1 MRIIIADVDWNEDF
15 DTMII
20 DANFGEKLQNENNGT
35 LLNFIVVS
43 NVIESWPVALCPPNS
58 PKWNLAVAHLE
69 LAETCEDGKSWTT
82 LDLQKNMT
90 LLNFTDKTAGYT
102 FLKMEYSQSEY
113 QHQVYNK
120 YVYFQHI
127 WNNDGVS
134 LDLEKPHRINFKR
147 LNLLIQTELQTFI
160 KKKMM
165 SEEQVQTGTRYGR
178 HGNKFP
184 VYDKKLKGK

>member
-15 DTMII
+15 DKKII
-20 DANFGEKLQNENNGT
+20 DDNFREKLQNENNGT
-35 LLNFIVVS
+35 LLNFIVYS
-43 NVIESWPVALCPPNS
+43 NVLPSMPVALCPPNS

-82 LDLQKNMT
+82 LDLQKNIS
-90 LLNFTDKTAGYT
+90 LLDFTDKTAGYA

-113 QHQVYNK
+113 QHQVNNK

-127 WNNDGVS
+127 WNNDGKS
-134 LDLEKPHRINFKR
+134 FDLEKPHRINFKR
-147 LNLLIQTELQTFI
+147 LHLLIQTELQPFI

-165 SEEQVQTGTRYGR
+165 SEEQVKTGERYGR
-178 HGNKFP
+178 HGNKVP
-184 VYDKKLKGK
+184 VYGKKLKGK